1 MDFDIDIQTLN
12 KIQDSEKIQNRMIE
26 RIIRR
31 QEKTNKFSKYSKYE
45 LWFCYTWK
53 IYTNW

>member
-1 MDFDIDIQTLN
+1 MVKFKQVIIMDFDIDIQTLN

-45 LWFCYTWK
+45 L
-53 IYTNW
+53 